1 MGKNPKKTK
10 TNKVRIS
17 TGISGL
23 DEILQGGLIA
33 NRAYLVRGGPG
44 TGKTTLGLHY
54 LTTQLPKGKSSLLIC
69 FGEPGNQILES
80 GSDMELDLDCLHCLD
95 LSPDSAFFTESQT
108 YDFFSPAEVEK
119 DPITQKIVDQ
129 VTKLNPDRIFVDSMT
144 QFRYITAD
152 AFQFR
157 KQVLAFI
164 RFILGQGATVVFTSE
179 SSPEEPDYDLQ
190 FMSDGVI
197 NLELTPTRRTVSIS
211 KFRNSGFQPGQHSL
225 RLGPQGMIVFPKLLP
240 EAYKR
245 NFQPEPLPSGI
256 PSLDK
261 MLKGGIERGMVTLFR
276 GASGVGKTT
285 IGLQFMKEAASRM
298 ERSVVFTFEEDV
310 EVILR
315 RSENLKIPA
324 RVMTEQG
331 SLAIVKI
338 EPLQYTPDEFSSIVR
353 HEVEENNVRIVML
366 DSISGYNLS
375 MQGEDFLSHLHALC
389 KYLANMGVA
398 VILIN
403 ETALLDEDDKAT
415 DDSFTYL
422 ADNLILLR
430 YIDRHEDG
438 KVELR
443 KSIGVIKKRLSDF
456 EKTLRELKITRYG
469 VEVGPPL
476 TGLQG
481 ILDGDVIKSEDD
493 DDD

>member
-1 MGKNPKKTK
+1 MGKRTK
-10 TNKVRIS
+10 PRPTPKVRLS
-17 TGISGL
+17 TGVSGL

-54 LTTQLPKGKSSLLIC
+54 LTAQASKAKTSLLIT
-69 FGEPGNQILES
+69 FGEPGEQIL
-80 GSDMELDLDCLHCLD
+80 GNGADMGLDLAPVDCLD
-95 LSPDSAFFTESQT
+95 LSPNSAFFTEIKT

-119 DPITQKIVDQ
+119 DPITKQIVDRVVDLQ
-129 VTKLNPDRIFVDSMT
+129 PERIFVDSMT

-157 KQVLAFI
+157 KQVLAFT
-164 RFILGQGATVVFTSE
+164 RFMLEQGATVLFTSE
-179 SSPEEPDYDLQ
+179 SSPDIPDHDLQ

-197 NLELTPTRRTVSIS
+197 HLEITATRRTVSVT
-211 KFRNSGFQPGQHSL
+211 KFRSSGFQTGKHSL
-225 RLGPQGMIVFPKLLP
+225 CLKSSGMTVFPKLLP
-240 EAYKR
+240 ETYKR
-245 NFQPEPLPSGI
+245 DFQPEPIPSGI
-256 PSLDK
+256 PALDK
-261 MLKGGIERGMVTLFR
+261 MLRGGIERGMVTLFR
-276 GASGVGKTT
+276 GPSGVGKTT

-298 ERSVVFTFEEDV
+298 ERSVVYTFEEEV

-315 RSENLKIPA
+315 RSEKLKIPA

-331 SLAIVKI
+331 SLAIKKI
-338 EPLQYTPDEFSSIVR
+338 EPLQYTPDEFSSLVR
-353 HEVEENNVRIVML
+353 YEVEENQVRIVMI
-366 DSISGYNLS
+366 DSVAGYSLS

-389 KYLANMGVA
+389 KYLSNMGVA

-403 ETALLDEDDKAT
+403 ETALLEDDEKST

-430 YIDRHEDG
+430 YMDRHEEG
-438 KVELR
+438 RVELR
-443 KSIGVIKKRLSDF
+443 KSIAVIKKRLSDF
-456 EKTLRELKITRYG
+456 EKTLREVKITRYG

-481 ILDGDVIKSEDD
+481 ILEGDLIKEDEDD
-493 DDD
+493 